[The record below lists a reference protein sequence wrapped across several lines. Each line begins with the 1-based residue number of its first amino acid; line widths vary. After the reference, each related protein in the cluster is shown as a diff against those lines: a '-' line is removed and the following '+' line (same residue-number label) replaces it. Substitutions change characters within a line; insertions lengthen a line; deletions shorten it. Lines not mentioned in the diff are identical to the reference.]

1 MIDIHIRLYGL
12 LRDRLPAE
20 ARGRTRLSLPG
31 GSTVQDV
38 LQRLEI
44 RRLVSF
50 TVNGEVEL
58 QESHP
63 LSDGDKVEIFR
74 PSAGG

>member
-1 MIDIHIRLYGL
+1 MIEIHIRLFGL

-20 ARGRTRLSLPG
+20 ARGRTQLSLPE
-31 GSTVQDV
+31 GSTLQDV
-38 LQRLEI
+38 LDRLEI

-50 TVNGEVEL
+50 AVNGEVEL
-58 QESHP
+58 KDRHP
-63 LSDGDKVEIFR
+63 LEDGDRVEIFR